1 MNPLIQKYFDMEAV
15 VDDEEEEEEEE
26 EEGEEEGEFGKSN

>member
-15 VDDEEEEEEEE
+15 VDDEEEEEEE
-26 EEGEEEGEFGKSN
+26 GEEEGEFGKSN